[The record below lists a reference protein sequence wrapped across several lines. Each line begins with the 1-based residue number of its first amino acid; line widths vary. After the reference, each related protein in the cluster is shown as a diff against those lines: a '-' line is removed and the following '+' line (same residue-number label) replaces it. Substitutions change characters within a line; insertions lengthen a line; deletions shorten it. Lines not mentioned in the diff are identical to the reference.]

1 MTTDRRVFACR
12 VNVDT
17 PEAMDLIASEF
28 KCYRINGDGKRIG
41 SVGVLLD
48 KIASGEID
56 LIHRK

>member
-1 MTTDRRVFACR
+1 
-12 VNVDT
+12 
-17 PEAMDLIASEF
+17 MDLIASEF